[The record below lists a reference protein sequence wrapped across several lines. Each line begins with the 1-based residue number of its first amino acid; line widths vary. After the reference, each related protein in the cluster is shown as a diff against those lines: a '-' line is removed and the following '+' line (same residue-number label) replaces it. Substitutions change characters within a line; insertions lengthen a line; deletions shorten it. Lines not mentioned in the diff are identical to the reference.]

1 MSWSIS
7 AKGTKAEVVANL
19 NAARKAQ
26 LSHVQ
31 GKEKEIAEK
40 AVDLA
45 LAAIEATDEKFNP
58 SVSMFGS
65 ASFDSVGA
73 QNGQSIGVNVNF
85 ASAEQAGS

>member
-7 AKGTKAEVVANL
+7 AKGTKVNVLANL
-19 NAARKAQ
+19 NAARTAK

-45 LAAIEATDEKFNP
+45 LAVVQSNSENSEFDI
-58 SVSMFGS
+58 SIFGS
-65 ASFDSVGA
+65 ASLE
-73 QNGQSIGVNVNF
+73 NGEQVRQGVSLAVM
-85 ASAEQAGS
+85 SCRMAETTPA